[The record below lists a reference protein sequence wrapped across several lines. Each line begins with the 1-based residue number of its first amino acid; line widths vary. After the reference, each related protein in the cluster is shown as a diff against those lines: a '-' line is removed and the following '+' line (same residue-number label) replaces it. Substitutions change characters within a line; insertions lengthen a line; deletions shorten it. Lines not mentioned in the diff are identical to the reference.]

1 MGVGCGQLVVEAVE
15 LGVHLGAALFMG
27 GAVAGG
33 GGHVGFGLLELLIAG
48 RADSLAVQALEFS
61 LACRVAGV
69 VAAGELGVVGG
80 VAAPQDA
87 AERCQGEQ
95 DGHGLDPNG
104 DGAGLDHWQT
114 PRPQPM
120 VLA

>member
-1 MGVGCGQLVVEAVE
+1 MGCGQLGVEAVE
-15 LGVHLGAALFMG
+15 LGVYSSAALFVG

-33 GGHVGFGLLELLIAG
+33 GGHVGFGLLDLLIAG
-48 RADSLAVQALEFS
+48 GAGGLAVQALEFG
-61 LACRVAGV
+61 LASGVTGV

-80 VAAPQDA
+80 VAAPQHTCEDG
-87 AERCQGEQ
+87 QGQ
-95 DGHGLDPNG
+95 HNGHGLDPG
-104 DGAGLDHWQT
+104 RDDAGLDHWQT

>member
-1 MGVGCGQLVVEAVE
+1 MGCGQLVVEAVE

-33 GGHVGFGLLELLIAG
+33 GGHVGFGLLDLLIASG
-48 RADSLAVQALEFS
+48 TGGLAVQALEFG
-61 LACRVAGV
+61 LASGVTGV
-69 VAAGELGVVGG
+69 VAAGELGVVRG
-80 VAAPQDA
+80 VAAPQHA
-87 AERCQGEQ
+87 AERCQGEH
-95 DGHGLDPNG
+95 DGHGLDPG
-104 DGAGLDHWQT
+104 RDDAGLDHWQT